1 MSRFACFVAGA
12 LLGVLVALAIEADAQ
27 RQWRTPMPLSQ
38 RTPPPAWLQWPKVA
52 MHVRWI
58 RAHGAT
64 SEVRDGVCVLYMAD
78 TERGLEHAEDQIQH
92 CATQGARPVRGAPAG
107 TVLLYWHPVDDEY
120 AVANLY
126 EDVYASTAGAR
137 IVGFYLHRGG
147 TEPCHVV
154 TTPRHFALGH
164 EIKHCFDGEFH
175 PRRGHPAPR

>member
-12 LLGVLVALAIEADAQ
+12 LLGVLTALAIEADAQ
-27 RQWRTPMPLSQ
+27 RQWRTPMPLGL
-38 RTPPPAWLQWPKVA
+38 RLPAPAWLHWPPVA

-78 TERGLEHAEDQIQH
+78 TERGLEHAEDQVTH
-92 CATQGARPVRGAPAG
+92 CARLGARPLAEAPAG
-107 TVLLYWHPVDDEY
+107 AVLLHWHPVHDEQ
-120 AVANLY
+120 AVADLY
-126 EDVYASTAGAR
+126 EQVYVGTAGAR

-147 TEPCHVV
+147 AEPCHVV

-164 EIKHCFDGEFH
+164 EIKHCHDGEFH
-175 PRRGHPAPR
+175 PRRGQPAPR